1 VRPTIRDILR
11 GFPAP
16 PQGAAGDPGLFGP
29 GSLVWRVNGETVLL
43 AGGARALLMQIAHPS
58 VAAGVADH
66 SGFDRDPW
74 ERLWATLSAVLDVAF
89 GDLEQARA
97 AAGRVTGLHAHVT
110 GSRDGTGYSA
120 LDPELLRWV
129 HLTLVDSALVT
140 YERLVGRIGPR
151 ARDRYVDEMRRFGES
166 FGVPASVLPADGV
179 SLAARRD
186 AVVASLR
193 VSEDARRLLPG
204 VISPPVPLALRPAAT
219 AARLLTVWL
228 LPPAVRDGFGLPWDL
243 RRERA
248 ARLLATSIRTVLPV
262 VPPSVRRWPHART
275 AERRVGTAG

>member
-1 VRPTIRDILR
+1 M
-11 GFPAP
+11 
-16 PQGAAGDPGLFGP
+16 FGP

-58 VAAGVADH
+58 VAAGVADQ
-66 SGFDRDPW
+66 SGFNGDPW

-89 GDLEQARA
+89 GDLAHANA
-97 AAGRVTGLHAHVT
+97 AAGRVTGLHAHVI
-110 GSRDGTGYSA
+110 GSREGVGYSA
-120 LDPELLRWV
+120 LDPDLLLWV

-140 YERLVGRIGPR
+140 YERLVGRIGPE
-151 ARDRYVDEMRRFGES
+151 AQDRYVDEMRRFGEA
-166 FGVPASVLPADGV
+166 FGVPASVLPADAG

-193 VSEDARRLLPG
+193 VSDDARRLLPG
-204 VISPPVPLALRPAAT
+204 VVSPPVPFALRPAAA

-228 LPPAVRDGFGLPWDL
+228 LPPAVRDGFGLAWDP

-248 ARLLATSIRTVLPV
+248 ARLLAASIRTVLPL
-262 VPPSVRRWPHART
+262 VPSSVRRWPHARA
-275 AERRVGTAG
+275 AERRVGATG